1 MDYCSNEVVFKGDNV
16 KRILDHFRAFGDKA
30 PPFLDTAVHRGKVK
44 FKSPWT
50 PPIRDL
56 NAIAE
61 RFDVSYTLI
70 YQTAGKPTES
80 VSYTCLQHEPVSEA
94 AERIRNVINNLS
106 SEDDLRNAEL
116 LVGEL
121 FYHRTLDLHDLGV
134 IACLI
139 KRQSFRIDRPI
150 ETDNIT
156 RRPWEPNE
164 SSTERTK
171 DTQEPEQDTRNKRGR

>member
-1 MDYCSNEVVFKGDNV
+1 MDYCSSEVIFKGDNI
-16 KRILDHFRAFGDKA
+16 KRVMDHFRAFGDKA
-30 PPFLDTAVHRGKVK
+30 PPFLDTAVLKDKVK

-70 YQTAGKPTES
+70 YQIAGKPTES

-106 SEDDLRNAEL
+106 SEDDFHNAEL

-121 FYHRTLDLHDLGV
+121 LYHRTFDLRDLGV
-134 IACLI
+134 VACLL
-139 KRQSFRIDRPI
+139 KKQSFRIDRLM
-150 ETDNIT
+150 ETNNGISDNAIC
-156 RRPWEPNE
+156 RPWETTD
-164 SSTERTK
+164 SSTETK
-171 DTQEPEQDTRNKRGR
+171 RSR